1 MARRKLSERQ
11 GTAFIFST
19 MKKIEFEKWNASIRK
34 NVGREYGFR
43 QSAYINYV
51 SLSGYF
57 FCLSPSLFNCVRL
70 KVKPL
75 YVDDL
80 WWQILGISDVRMTM
94 SLRGTGGLV
103 LQGQELAAYETIT
116 GDWLCY
122 DEESLKEI
130 WHNVFRSAFQEI
142 QDFLEKN
149 PKVDAFI
156 PDETRIMDRDRLF
169 YLMTLLHQGQS
180 EEVLAIIDEAKRNHY
195 ISPNRFNSEDGYS
208 YIRRW
213 CEKNK

>member
-1 MARRKLSERQ
+1 MVYCKASGRR
-11 GTAFIFST
+11 GTAFIFFA

-57 FCLSPSLFNCVRL
+57 FCLSPSSPNCVRL
-70 KVKPL
+70 EVKPL

-103 LQGQELAAYETIT
+103 LQGQELVAYEAIT
-116 GDWLCY
+116 GDWQCY
-122 DEESLKEI
+122 DEESLKET

-142 QDFLEKN
+142 QAFLEKN

-156 PDETRIMDRDRLF
+156 PDETRIMDRDRFF
-169 YLMTLLHQGQS
+169 YLMTLLHQGRS
-180 EEVLAIIDEAKRNHY
+180 KEALAIIDEAERNHY
-195 ISPNRFNSEDGYS
+195 ISLNKFNSEDGYS